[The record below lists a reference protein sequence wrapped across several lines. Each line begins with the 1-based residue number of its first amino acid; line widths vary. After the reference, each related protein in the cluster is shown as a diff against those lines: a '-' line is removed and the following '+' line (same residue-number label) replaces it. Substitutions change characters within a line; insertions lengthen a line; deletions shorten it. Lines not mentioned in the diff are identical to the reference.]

1 MSRFDASNTGS
12 GRFDSGSRYENGSS
26 TTRYGDPT
34 ANSNSSSRFDNSSNG
49 SSRFENGT
57 VRGSW
62 RDNFNKDNENNS
74 TTKYGSW
81 RDNSETPMNRYSSLN
96 RDNNNDSSNKY
107 TSKYSSNNNNNS
119 NSGDHNGS
127 KYSSNSSNG
136 TTNRFGGGGKEDES
150 AASGPGTSKYSFESI
165 LAKYKTN
172 EESRQQQA
180 ANGTPSS
187 SSNNNGTQQQSSR
200 NYQNNTFPRAERA
213 SEAAA
218 QTSISST
225 LSLNKPNVLE
235 LTPSVPSLTSPPVTT
250 SGQNRF
256 STSGEA
262 RTATK
267 DSGGQDRYSKLD
279 SSLDSKDS
287 LTPIVCRTS
296 ASSLTVTTP
305 SYSRSNSNNSTETS
319 GLYSRQVSND
329 NTPGRG
335 SALGAPL
342 INGHMFSHADNGNS
356 LERRASKKYSH
367 SGSGGWSDRKIE
379 KANDVAEKIEQ
390 TLAKHQV
397 HHHDPVTTGPGD
409 WRQRDASVTRNGSG
423 KPVLE
428 RESSVDR
435 SEKSRILQDRGT
447 SPGLETSQ
455 NASGGSR
462 IGRASDIYSVRKT
475 TYFQPNTR
483 EISSQTEAY
492 YLKDRNSE
500 AVENF
505 DLYDHVKKSF
515 QFTSYSDKT
524 NGSTVNERMEK
535 QKEKEEE
542 VSKKFNIAMTPMTN
556 MMPGYQKTSRDE
568 TSTENNYQ
576 NNVHSLS
583 VPATTK
589 AETESEWETDEDV
602 IEAKPEEAKLEDAL
616 AKLDQLDLDSDD
628 EKRYR

>member
-1 MSRFDASNTGS
+1 
-12 GRFDSGSRYENGSS
+12 
-26 TTRYGDPT
+26 
-34 ANSNSSSRFDNSSNG
+34 
-49 SSRFENGT
+49 
-57 VRGSW
+57 
-62 RDNFNKDNENNS
+62 
-74 TTKYGSW
+74 
-81 RDNSETPMNRYSSLN
+81 MNRYSSLN
-96 RDNNNDSSNKY
+96 RDNNNDNSNKY
-107 TSKYSSNNNNNS
+107 TSKYSNNNNNNTS
-119 NSGDHNGS
+119 NSNAHNGS
-127 KYSSNSSNG
+127 NKYSSNSSNG

-180 ANGTPSS
+180 ANGTTNS
-187 SSNNNGTQQQSSR
+187 SSNSNSNGTQQSSR
-200 NYQNNTFPRAERA
+200 NYQNNTFPRTEKVT
-213 SEAAA
+213 EAPS
-218 QTSISST
+218 SISST
-225 LSLNKPNVLE
+225 LSLTKPNVLE
-235 LTPSVPSLTSPPVTT
+235 LKPSVSSLSSPPVTSESRTATKDTDNRFST

-256 STSGEA
+256 S
-262 RTATK
+262 K
-267 DSGGQDRYSKLD
+267 PDSQEQP
-279 SSLDSKDS
+279 KDS

-335 SALGAPL
+335 SALGAP
-342 INGHMFSHADNGNS
+342 INGHLFTNGSGDNSNTFGNS
-356 LERRASKKYSH
+356 LERRSSKKYSH

-397 HHHDPVTTGPGD
+397 HHHEPATTDPSN
-409 WRQRDASVTRNGSG
+409 WRQRDASVTRTGNG
-423 KPVLE
+423 KPVRE
-428 RESSVDR
+428 REPSVDR

-455 NASGGSR
+455 NSSAGSR
-462 IGRASDIYSVRKT
+462 IGRASEIYSVRKT

-500 AVENF
+500 AVDNF

-524 NGSTVNERMEK
+524 NGSTVNERLEK
-535 QKEKEEE
+535 QKEKEDE
-542 VSKKFNIAMTPMTN
+542 VSKKFNMTMTPMTN
-556 MMPGYQKTSRDE
+556 MMPGHQRTSRDE
-568 TSTENNYQ
+568 TSAENNCQ
-576 NNVHSLS
+576 NNNNLS
-583 VPATTK
+583 VPPATAK
-589 AETESEWETDEDV
+589 AETESEWETDDDV